1 MIFTA
6 IPAIPAFPAKVND
19 KEKEIDCLARAIY
32 YEARGESEIGKKA
45 VAMVT
50 INRANSSKF
59 PDSICRVVYE
69 KGQYS
74 WTRGKAPR
82 IKDFSSY
89 YEIRGIAEN
98 MYNSYYIG
106 RIVPRNLKKLKN
118 ALYFSAY
125 GFNNKNLKFV
135 TKIGG
140 HRFYTLKEA

>member
-1 MIFTA
+1 MILVT
-6 IPAIPAFPAKVND
+6 IPAFPAKVSD
-19 KEKEIDCLARAIY
+19 REKEIDCLARAIY
-32 YEARGESEIGKKA
+32 HEARGESEMGKKA

-59 PDSICRVVYE
+59 PNSICRVVYE

-74 WTRGKAPR
+74 WTRDKGVK
-82 IKDFSSY
+82 ITDFSLF

-98 MYNSYYIG
+98 MYTSYHIN
-106 RIVPRNLKKLKN
+106 RNAPRNLKNLEN
-118 ALYFSAY
+118 ALYFSVY

-135 TKIGG
+135 AKIGG